1 MNQGVAI
8 AKRVLVLG
16 GAPEAEIVQQEL
28 LALGYEVHWVPLA
41 ERVFALET
49 LNVPGLVVHPNAE
62 LVGLEGHVGHFS
74 AHLERGGERFTVP
87 AAAIV
92 VATGNERYYPA
103 ERYRVALGPRV
114 LTVPQLRQQL
124 DAPRSTRAALPHR
137 HERVMF
143 LLDWGGETAKETATE
158 ALQTAL
164 RLRQEWHCEVYVFY
178 RDLKVDTYNLERL
191 TREMRDRGIVFCRYN
206 DPQVTTD
213 DDGVS
218 LTSTEGTLGGE
229 LLILPEAV
237 RPRADTAEL
246 AAILRVNVGQDGYF
260 QDVNIRHYRPGI
272 SNRKGIYFA
281 GRCHLEADEATLLAD
296 ASQAAANVD
305 ALLGA
310 GMLAPEEI
318 VAQVDSSKCI
328 RCLTCIRT
336 CPHAAVELAEQ
347 KDVVAAKVVELA
359 CQGCGACV
367 ANCPVRAITLV
378 GQMMPAWAQGS

>member
-8 AKRVLVLG
+8 TKSVLILG

-28 LALGYEVHWVPLA
+28 LALGYQVHWAPLE
-41 ERVFALET
+41 ERAFALET
-49 LNVPGLVVHPNAE
+49 LNVPGLAVYPGAE
-62 LVGLEGHVGHFS
+62 LVGLEGHVGHFT
-74 AHLERGGERFTVP
+74 AHLEHGSERFTVS

-103 ERYRVALGPRV
+103 ERYRVALAPRV
-114 LTVPQLRQQL
+114 LTVPQIRQQL
-124 DAPRSTRAALPHR
+124 DVPRSTRAALPHR
-137 HERVMF
+137 HERIMF

-158 ALQTAL
+158 ALQVAL
-164 RLRQEWHCEVYVFY
+164 RLRQEWHCEVCVFY

-191 TREMRDRGIVFCRYN
+191 TREMRDRGVVFCRYN
-206 DPQVTTD
+206 DPQVTAD
-213 DDGVS
+213 DEGVN
-218 LTSTEGTLGGE
+218 LTSTEGTLRGE
-229 LLILPEAV
+229 MLILPEAV
-237 RPRADTAEL
+237 RPRANTAEL
-246 AAILRVNVGQDGYF
+246 AALLRVNVGEDGYF

-272 SNRKGIYFA
+272 SNRKGILFA

-296 ASQAAANVD
+296 AYQAAANVD

-310 GMLAPEEI
+310 GFLAPEEI

-336 CPHAAVELAEQ
+336 CPHAAVELAEEQ
-347 KDVVAAKVVELA
+347 DVVAAKVVELA

-378 GQMMPAWAQGS
+378 GQWMPAWVQGS